1 MATSKFRPFKIFF
14 MMQNNVTLDVV
25 SYKKNPNNSRCADR
39 KNILAIYRKFIRA
52 KLAFCMRKKSSK
64 GEWEVEMLKITLVRF

>member
-1 MATSKFRPFKIFF
+1 M
-14 MMQNNVTLDVV
+14 TLDVV
-25 SYKKNPNNSRCADR
+25 RYKKNPNNALNSRCADR

-52 KLAFCMRKKSSK
+52 KLAFCIRKKSSK